1 MARSLADEVG
11 SLSANPRFAMLR
23 TFCGNMSAPYFY
35 AMTTPS
41 KPFVVTRN
49 KCIAPKQRCIER
61 LTAWYAVRE
70 FRDDPQ
76 GRYWY
81 VVTALEVSAGVG
93 GIRVSRKAEN

>member
-1 MARSLADEVG
+1 MVRSLADEVG
-11 SLSANPRFAMLR
+11 SLSANLRFAMLR

-49 KCIAPKQRCIER
+49 KCIAPKQRAIER
-61 LTAWYAVRE
+61 LPSGYSVRE
-70 FRDDPQ
+70 SRDDSH

-81 VVTALEVSAGVG
+81 VVTVLEIVVMANKK
-93 GIRVSRKAEN
+93 R